1 MSSLQQTAT
10 LCNSVELLLSCRR
23 FSTDALLIAADYCD
37 ECSRH
42 LRTMNNSTGAAIAG
56 SLANRL
62 RDEAPHR
69 IRQCA

>member
-1 MSSLQQTAT
+1 MTSLPQTAR

-37 ECSRH
+37 EFSRH
-42 LRTMNNSTGAAIAG
+42 LRTMNNSTGAELAG
-56 SLANRL
+56 ALANRL

-69 IRQCA
+69 IR